1 MWRQRNMN
9 AAVLLLCAAGVLC
22 SDVASAQNKLCVPSH
37 EVACFVP
44 ADYLNSTGPVHI
56 EVSLGKKL
64 SISLEGFD
72 GYPVC
77 QWNRGE
83 DPVTTIRGNDSLV
96 LLPLSETDS
105 GDYTLICETSNGT
118 RSSMTVSLLVLVRPT
133 KPQLMLVGT
142 DSQKKSPF
150 FTCISEGH
158 PKPSIKWS
166 GNKNGENIPT
176 NSTRA
181 ESKISTTPYY
191 KTGVMC
197 CATNAEGQEC
207 SQLYDYDLES
217 VSMKDEVSNVTVSP
231 GQSLLLRSR
240 IRQYR
245 PPSPLWEKDG
255 KILEERTLAC
265 SSKDEKR
272 ICIKNDFHF
281 DRQMAYLFI
290 KSVSVEDSGTYTCR
304 SPNNKIKSVYIR
316 VQAEGSLSVQLDK
329 SKIVPG
335 EDASRFCLQASV
347 SYHPVLQR
355 CSWEAPDE
363 TVTKCDRDEWATQH
377 RTVKLCNPLKSGD
390 YKLHLEAGGLKE
402 TKTISVCVAEQPNFG
417 VKHTDNILS
426 IETMSLVPAN
436 YSWMFC
442 SSLNDS
448 CETESDWKLIPGT
461 SQTDSSVSCS
471 KAIKSSLR
479 REQVIGQRLGFCLTN
494 SVGSWCHDSIYV
506 PPSPQANKGSPD
518 TDDDSLTL
526 LRVGSFVLLLALT
539 VVIVVLMY
547 FVKKKKP
554 QYHPQLQ
561 MIQMVGPNDNDY
573 IYINFKDFEYDMK
586 WEFPRENLE
595 LGQELGSGAFG
606 MVVQA
611 TAYGI
616 SKPGVSQ
623 QVAVK
628 MLKEKHQTVEKEAL
642 MSELKM
648 LTHIGHHAN
657 IVNLLGACTDT
668 GPIYLIFQYCCY
680 GDLLNYLKNNS
691 ERYHKSVT
699 DAFIRDRFSSLYH
712 NLQPKRTSSELQTVD
727 SYMPMYGATT
737 RGQEDIALLN
747 LHTGDMDICEEIYE
761 GPYDQTGDLQALTF
775 DDLLSFAFQVA
786 KGMEF
791 LSSKNCIHRDLAAR
805 NVLVTKGRL
814 MKIGDFGLARDI
826 DNDCNYVVRGNVR
839 LPVKWM
845 APESIF
851 QGIYTMKSDV
861 WAYGILLWEIFSL
874 GVTPYPGMKVDHM
887 FYSMIER
894 GFKMECPYYANES
907 VYRIMCKCWG
917 LEPCDRPSFSK
928 LVSFMC
934 DQLTDREEKLYHNM
948 LDQTSSDYQNMTTI
962 LDISALAKQEEN
974 KSQSANDYLRTH
986 GTEESKAEMSDSDT
1000 GAAEEKCMKPSDT
1013 E

>member
-1 MWRQRNMN
+1 MN

-22 SDVASAQNKLCVPSH
+22 SDVVSAQNQRCVPSH

-44 ADYLNSTGPVHI
+44 ADYLNSTGPVRI
-56 EVSLGKKL
+56 EASLGKKL

-77 QWNRGE
+77 QWIRAE
-83 DPVTTIRGNDSLV
+83 DPVMTIRGNDSMV

-118 RSSMTVSLLVLVRPT
+118 RSLMTVSLLVLVRPT

-142 DSQKKSPF
+142 DSKMRSPF
-150 FTCISEGH
+150 FTCMSEGH

-166 GNKNGENIPT
+166 GNINGENIPT
-176 NSTRA
+176 NSVRA
-181 ESKISTTPYY
+181 ESKISTTLYY
-191 KTGVMC
+191 KKGVMC

-240 IRQYR
+240 IRQYS
-245 PPSPLWEKDG
+245 PPSPLWEKDA
-255 KILEERTLAC
+255 KVLEERTLPC

-272 ICIKNDFHF
+272 ICIKNDFHY
-281 DRQMAYLFI
+281 DRQIAYLFI

-304 SPNNKIKSVYIR
+304 SPKNKMKSVYIH

-335 EDASRFCLQASV
+335 ENASRSCLQASV

-355 CSWEAPDE
+355 CSWEAPDK
-363 TVTKCDRDEWATQH
+363 TVTKCVRDEWATQH
-377 RTVKLCNPLKSGD
+377 RTVKLCDSLKSGD

-402 TKTISVCVAEQPNFG
+402 TKTISVCVADQPNFG
-417 VKHTDNILS
+417 VKHTDNTLS
-426 IETMSLVPAN
+426 VETVSLVPAN

-442 SSLNDS
+442 SSPNDS
-448 CETESDWKLIPGT
+448 CETESAWKLIPGT

-471 KAIKSSLR
+471 KTIKSSLR
-479 REQVIGQRLGFCLTN
+479 REQVAGQHVGFCLTN
-494 SVGSWCHDSIYV
+494 SVGSWCHNSIYV
-506 PPSPQANKGSPD
+506 PPSPQANRGSPD
-518 TDDDSLTL
+518 TDDSPTL
-526 LRVGSFVLLLALT
+526 LRVGIFVLLLALT
-539 VVIVVLMY
+539 VVIVVLTY

-573 IYINFKDFEYDMK
+573 IYINFKDFEYDLK

-648 LTHIGHHAN
+648 LTHIGHHTN

-712 NLQPKRTSSELQTVD
+712 NLQLKRTSSELQTTVD
-727 SYMPMYGATT
+727 SYVPMYGATT

-747 LHTGDMDICEEIYE
+747 LNTGDMDICEELYE
-761 GPYDQTGDLQALTF
+761 DPYDQTGDLQALTF

-839 LPVKWM
+839 LP
-845 APESIF
+845 
-851 QGIYTMKSDV
+851 
-861 WAYGILLWEIFSL
+861 IFSL

-894 GFKMECPYYANES
+894 GFKMECPYYANEP
-907 VYRIMCKCWG
+907 VYRIMCKCWA

-948 LDQTSSDYQNMTTI
+948 LDQTSSNYQNATTI

-1000 GAAEEKCMKPSDT
+1000 GAAEEKLMKPSDR